1 MGNFLQRFHTDDAEL
16 KQQVRT
22 MMPSILVEQLSAML
36 LGMVNLMVMG
46 RVSTAAQA
54 GVGQINTFNNMV
66 VYFFNAFAMGGTVM
80 VAQNIG
86 ARNREGARHGAAQSL
101 SLGLVVSVAVT
112 VLLFF
117 VREPV
122 LNMLFGSSAPEV
134 MGYSMDYFLY
144 SLPATPMWFIYFQ
157 CAGVMRGAGDSKTP
171 MKVCI
176 CMNVVNIALSYLLA
190 VVLGLEAK
198 GAGIAMLCSVAV
210 GAVLSLLAMSRP
222 AAAVR
227 FPSLKNFAPDLK
239 AMASIAL
246 VGLPAAAENFMFNG
260 GKVIVQVFVAS
271 MSTAMISAY
280 SVTNS
285 TANFVTLILLSYNV
299 MVVTIVGQRAGT
311 GDKERTRAGLDY
323 IYHRAFF
330 WSLLS
335 ALVAAVC
342 ATPLIL
348 AFSSDPQVVYI
359 GTRLMWID
367 AVILPLWVPAFVL
380 PSGFRGAKDVFFSLI
395 FGSISMW
402 VFRVYGSYVLSIS
415 LGLAAYGV
423 YWGMGLDW
431 LIRSIGF
438 VWRFK
443 SGKWTARIQPPPAA
457 AAAAEA
463 VQPASAE

>member
-1 MGNFLQRFHTDDAEL
+1 MSNFLQRFHTEDAEL
-16 KQQVRT
+16 KQQVRS

-86 ARNREGARHGAAQSL
+86 ARNKQGARRSAAQSIV
-101 SLGLVVSVAVT
+101 LGLAISIAIT
-112 VLLFF
+112 VLLYF
-117 VREPV
+117 VRKPV
-122 LNMLFGSSAPEV
+122 LNMLFGSAAPDV
-134 MGYSMDYFLY
+134 MGYSMDYFVY

-190 VVLGLEAK
+190 VTMKLEAA
-198 GAGIAMLCSVAV
+198 GAGIAMLCSVAA

-222 AAAVR
+222 NATIR
-227 FPSLKNFAPDLK
+227 FPGLKNFVPDLK
-239 AMASIAL
+239 EMASIAL

-285 TANFVTLILLSYNV
+285 TANFATLILLSYNV

-311 GDKERTRAGLDY
+311 GDRDLTRAGLEY
-323 IYHRAFF
+323 IYHRAFL
-330 WSLLS
+330 WSLIS
-335 ALVAAVC
+335 ALAAAVF
-342 ATPLIL
+342 AVPLTM
-348 AFSSDPQVVYI
+348 AFTGDPEVI
-359 GTRLMWID
+359 HISTRLMWID

-380 PSGFRGAKDVFFSLI
+380 PSGFRGAKDVFFSLV

-402 VFRVYGSYVLSIS
+402 LFRVFGSYLLSIS

-431 LIRSIGF
+431 LVRSFGF
-438 VWRFK
+438 VRRLK
-443 SGKWTARIQPPPAA
+443 SGKWTARIEPPATPEE
-457 AAAAEA
+457 AEK
-463 VQPASAE
+463 PALID